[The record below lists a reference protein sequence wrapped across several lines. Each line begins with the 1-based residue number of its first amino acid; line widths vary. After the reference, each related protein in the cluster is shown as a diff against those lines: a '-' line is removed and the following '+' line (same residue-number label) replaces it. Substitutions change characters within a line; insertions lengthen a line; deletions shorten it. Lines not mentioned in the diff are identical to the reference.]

1 MLRQLV
7 LGSGLALAAAAV
19 TTAPAV
25 AQEYKARLDGF
36 FEVGALPSLTPG
48 SPPGN
53 QPTLNAPTGA
63 ILTKGTGKLRL
74 IVDRNSASY
83 SLIYS
88 GLTSDVLQAHLHF
101 GKVHVPGGIY
111 AFLCTNL
118 NNGPAGTPACPAAGG
133 TVTGTLTAA
142 SIRPVPTQNIT
153 AGDFGALLSALASD
167 TTYVNVHTKNFPS
180 GEIRGQT
187 QQRENDDDEDDRQGR
202 DR

>member
-1 MLRQLV
+1 MLRHLII
-7 LGSGLALAAAAV
+7 GAGLAVAAAIA
-19 TTAPAV
+19 TAPAV

-36 FEVGALPSLTPG
+36 FEVGALPALNNTTTP
-48 SPPGN
+48 
-53 QPTLNAPTGA
+53 PTFTAPTGA
-63 ILTKGTGKLRL
+63 ILTNGTGKLRL
-74 IVDRNSASY
+74 VVDRNSASY
-83 SLIYS
+83 SLTYS

-101 GKVHVPGGIY
+101 GKVHVAGGIY

-118 NNGPAGTPACPAAGG
+118 GNGPAGTPACPAAGG

-153 AGDFGALLSALASD
+153 AGNFDALLAALSSD

-187 QQRENDDDEDDRQGR
+187 QRRENDDDDDDRQGR